1 MPTDRQIAANRANAR
16 RSTGPR
22 TAAGRARASRNA
34 LRHGLAQ
41 PPPSDPALAAQV
53 AALTALL
60 IEPIEPH
67 VTDAAACLSHP
78 ILAAQFAEAQLE
90 LIRIRSAR
98 VAAIAAIYRARF
110 DAALVGRLRSFERY
124 ERLARA
130 RRGRAK
136 P

>member
-41 PPPSDPALAAQV
+41 PSPSDPALAARV
-53 AALTALL
+53 AALTAVLT
-60 IEPIEPH
+60 EPDA
-67 VTDAAACLSHP
+67 TDTAACLSHP

-98 VAAIAAIYRARF
+98 VAAIAAACRARF
-110 DAALVGRLRSFERY
+110 DAAPMGRLRSFERY

>member
-1 MPTDRQIAANRANAR
+1 MSSDRQIAANRANAR

-22 TAAGRARASRNA
+22 TAVGRIRASRNA
-34 LRHGLAQ
+34 LRHGLAR
-41 PPPSDPALAAQV
+41 PLPSDPALAARV
-53 AALTALL
+53 MALTAVLT
-60 IEPIEPH
+60 EPDP
-67 VTDAAACLSHP
+67 TDAAASLSHP
-78 ILAAQFAEAQLE
+78 IFATQFAEAQLE

-98 VAAIAAIYRARF
+98 VAAIAAVCRARF
-110 DAALVGRLRSFERY
+110 DAAPVGRLRSFERY